1 MTVEQAG
8 NFLIGSILAGMG
20 FCIITIA
27 ILVINNLFHK
37 YWKPV
42 TWGILPESM
51 KGNYR
56 FQPSHEYIEPHEPAM
71 GPALDPKTGKPI
83 ESELDGK
90 SKK

>member
-20 FCIITIA
+20 FCVITIA

-42 TWGILPESM
+42 TWGFIPDSL

-56 FQPSHEYIEPHEPAM
+56 FQHPHDHVEAYEPKIEPT
-71 GPALDPKTGKPI
+71 LDDKA
-83 ESELDGK
+83 
-90 SKK
+90 KK

>member
-20 FCIITIA
+20 FCVITIA

-56 FQPSHEYIEPHEPAM
+56 FQQPHEVEQYEPKIEPSM
-71 GPALDPKTGKPI
+71 DDKV
-83 ESELDGK
+83 
-90 SKK
+90 KK

>member
-1 MTVEQAG
+1 MTIEQAG
-8 NFLIGSILAGMG
+8 NFLIGSILVGIG
-20 FCIITIA
+20 FCVITIA

-56 FQPSHEYIEPHEPAM
+56 FQYDYQDRYPVMGSEIPDPHEPKTE
-71 GPALDPKTGKPI
+71 PKLDEKT
-83 ESELDGK
+83 
-90 SKK
+90 KK